1 MMFWDNVSVM
11 GILYCIYCI
20 IAILVMV
27 KVVLNN
33 RDTFKTL
40 AWMLVFLF
48 LPFFGLVLY
57 FFFGRDTRRKKI
69 IGGRMLNQIQQRRQ
83 LCATEGDTMDVS
95 SEYEPLVS
103 FFENSASASLAS
115 AESVK
120 ALSSMHEFARMLLEE
135 IEGAKEHVHVQF
147 YIFEDDCFGNKLR
160 DALIAKARQGVEVRV
175 IYDSVGCWNVKRE
188 FFEGMRCAGVY
199 VESFLRVRFPLFTN
213 KVNYRNHRKVVVIDG
228 KVGFV
233 GGCNIA
239 DRYLEGCAWGK
250 WRDTMLFV
258 KGTAVHGLQAS
269 FLVDWYFS
277 NRTLVSGKRYFP
289 ISQAGVGP
297 LMQVVQSNPVGDVRT
312 IMIGFIKAL
321 ATARNYVYL
330 QTPYFMPDESFVQ
343 ALKGAA
349 LSGVDV
355 RIMIPE
361 RSDSRITDYAARSY
375 FKDLLKSGV
384 KIYLYK
390 GGMLHC
396 KTFIC
401 DDALSSVGSVNLD
414 FRSFYYNFE
423 VSAFVY
429 GKDVATTL
437 KSDFLEDAKE
447 CRILSMGEINGR
459 SFKERCLESFS
470 RLFSP
475 LL

>member
-1 MMFWDNVSVM
+1 
-11 GILYCIYCI
+11 
-20 IAILVMV
+20 
-27 KVVLNN
+27 
-33 RDTFKTL
+33 
-40 AWMLVFLF
+40 
-48 LPFFGLVLY
+48 
-57 FFFGRDTRRKKI
+57 
-69 IGGRMLNQIQQRRQ
+69 
-83 LCATEGDTMDVS
+83 
-95 SEYEPLVS
+95 
-103 FFENSASASLAS
+103 
-115 AESVK
+115 
-120 ALSSMHEFARMLLEE
+120 
-135 IEGAKEHVHVQF
+135 
-147 YIFEDDCFGNKLR
+147 
-160 DALIAKARQGVEVRV
+160 
-175 IYDSVGCWNVKRE
+175 
-188 FFEGMRCAGVY
+188 
-199 VESFLRVRFPLFTN
+199 
-213 KVNYRNHRKVVVIDG
+213 
-228 KVGFV
+228 
-233 GGCNIA
+233 
-239 DRYLEGCAWGK
+239 
-250 WRDTMLFV
+250 MLFV

-437 KSDFLEDAKE
+437 KSDFLEDAKV